1 LIANNSHFEG
11 SFYQQTS
18 HREYSQHHKG
28 FPSAAETMIRE
39 MSIEGSAKDDNA
51 LSNCLPLTTANLA
64 AHERATSTFVNDLPM
79 QRWLSSNENERQ
91 RGIDVDA
98 WTQLVERDQ
107 VAAAIEALVRVDA
120 GSKPGK
126 TN

>member
-1 LIANNSHFEG
+1 M
-11 SFYQQTS
+11 T
-18 HREYSQHHKG
+18 
-28 FPSAAETMIRE
+28 RE
-39 MSIEGSAKDDNA
+39 MSIEDSAQDDTTSYDGR
-51 LSNCLPLTTANLA
+51 LSLTTANLA
-64 AHERATSTFVNDLPM
+64 AHERATATSINDLPM

-107 VAAAIEALVRVDA
+107 VAAAIEAIVCVGA
-120 GSKPGK
+120 ESKPGK